1 MNPENCLHGFRTPF
15 LKKGNNW
22 GYGLFLDENVIVG
35 VRSTRAR
42 GLLLVGPAIAAIG
55 GSISLAE
62 ESMSFG
68 FSTFT
73 QLFLQLVL
81 PGIGLVLLAVVAL
94 KMPLIRGGMSEAD
107 AIRKADFVY
116 RRVDISKI
124 EIAKITM
131 GLITRGQMNIRLS
144 SGEDLSIKIFHKKV
158 YEAIVQQMQA
168 FHPESMVIR

>member
-1 MNPENCLHGFRTPF
+1 
-15 LKKGNNW
+15 
-22 GYGLFLDENVIVG
+22 
-35 VRSTRAR
+35 
-42 GLLLVGPAIAAIG
+42 
-55 GSISLAE
+55 
-62 ESMSFG
+62 
-68 FSTFT
+68 
-73 QLFLQLVL
+73 
-81 PGIGLVLLAVVAL
+81 
-94 KMPLIRGGMSEAD
+94 MPLIRGSMSETD

-144 SGEDLSIKIFHKKV
+144 SGDDLSIKIFHKKV